1 MDKKL
6 VAFFFLGQILSIA
19 SAGVAMLWS
28 AGRIDWWPAWAV
40 MAVWLVWFT
49 VEDITLLRFNPGLM
63 AERLIPPKDAKS
75 WDSAILSILR
85 LTQLARYIVAGF
97 DQRYGWTNDF
107 PLTAQIIAL
116 TVCVLST
123 ALFFWAMISNA
134 FFSQVVRI
142 QFDRSHTVATG
153 GPYRYVRHPAYISTI
168 LYELALSTLLASWWA
183 IIIGGLCA
191 ILLILRTAFED
202 RTLQTELNGYADYS
216 SQVRYRLIPG
226 IW

>member
-107 PLTAQIIAL
+107 PLTAQIVAL

>member
-28 AGRIDWWPAWAV
+28 SGRIDWWPAWAV

-107 PLTAQIIAL
+107 PLTAQIVAL

>member
-107 PLTAQIIAL
+107 PLTAQIVAL

-191 ILLILRTAFED
+191 ILLTLRTAFED